1 MSKLSPVPQGR
12 EIILPNR
19 ASPPRESK
27 GGQHKKGKS
36 RLWRVARETINSSFV
51 VSLLYQYQPKEENL
65 YFCAVFMRDILATNL
80 LCYYGSLYNK
90 NTLFFVNYLYLEFTN
105 MKKVLLLCL
114 IILTANI
121 VPLKAQNDFE
131 IAKNVDIFVSILKEL
146 NAKYADEVVP
156 GDLVKTA
163 IDAMLKDLD
172 PYSVYYPESQIEDVR
187 MMTTGQY
194 GGIGSLVHQQD
205 GYVVISE
212 PYEGTPSQKAG
223 LLPGDRILSVNGK
236 STKGKSS
243 EDVVTALKGQPG
255 TKVVIEIERPTNGK
269 KMTFSVDREDI
280 QLPTVSYYGMLKDN
294 VGYIKLDQFTE
305 KASAEVKDA
314 FLKLKEQGMD
324 KLVLDL
330 RNNGGGLLMEAVN
343 IMNIFVDQKVMIAET
358 KGKIPELNKKY
369 YTRNPVTDKDIPVV
383 VLVNEHSASASEI
396 VSGAFQDLDRGVIV
410 GKKTFGKGLVQ
421 NVLPLNYNTSFKITV
436 SKYYIPSGRCVQN
449 IDYFNK
455 DTNNAAVHIP
465 DSLATPFKTQ
475 NGRTVYD
482 KGGVEPDVITKDS
495 LVSNLLLSL
504 ILNNIIFDYAN
515 LYHANHDSIAAPDK
529 FKFTDTDYADFL
541 NFIKDKDYTY
551 QTETEKLLEKLKK
564 TASDEQYFG
573 AIEDT
578 YEVLQKKIEED
589 KASDIQK
596 FKEEISLYIASEIV
610 ARYYYQKG
618 RVIFQLSEDPDIAEA
633 MKILL
638 DSKRYQKILSGK

>member
-1 MSKLSPVPQGR
+1 
-12 EIILPNR
+12 
-19 ASPPRESK
+19 
-27 GGQHKKGKS
+27 
-36 RLWRVARETINSSFV
+36 
-51 VSLLYQYQPKEENL
+51 
-65 YFCAVFMRDILATNL
+65 
-80 LCYYGSLYNK
+80 
-90 NTLFFVNYLYLEFTN
+90 
-105 MKKVLLLCL
+105 MKKILLLCL
-114 IILTANI
+114 VILTANI
-121 VPLKAQNDFE
+121 VSLKAQNDFE

-255 TKVVIEIERPTNGK
+255 TKVTIEIERPTNGK

-280 QLPTVSYYGMLKDN
+280 QLPTVSYFGMLKDN

-314 FLKLKEQGMD
+314 YLKLKEQGMD
-324 KLVLDL
+324 KLILDL

-369 YTRNPVTDKDIPVV
+369 YTRNPVTDKEIPVV

-396 VSGAFQDLDRGVIV
+396 VSGAFQDLDRGVVV

-421 NVLPLNYNTSFKITV
+421 NVLPLSYNSSFKITV

-465 DSLATPFKTQ
+465 DSLATPFKTK

-495 LVSNLLLSL
+495 VVSNLLVSL

-529 FKFTDTDYADFL
+529 FVFTDADYADFL

-551 QTETEKLLEKLKK
+551 QTETEKLLEELKK
-564 TASDEQYFG
+564 TATDEQYFG

-578 YEVLQKKIEED
+578 YEILQKKIEED
-589 KASDIQK
+589 KASDAQK
-596 FKEEISLYIASEIV
+596 FKTEISLYIASEIV

-638 DSKRYQKILSGK
+638 DSKQYQKILSGK

>member
-1 MSKLSPVPQGR
+1 
-12 EIILPNR
+12 
-19 ASPPRESK
+19 
-27 GGQHKKGKS
+27 
-36 RLWRVARETINSSFV
+36 
-51 VSLLYQYQPKEENL
+51 
-65 YFCAVFMRDILATNL
+65 
-80 LCYYGSLYNK
+80 
-90 NTLFFVNYLYLEFTN
+90 
-105 MKKVLLLCL
+105 MKKILLLCL
-114 IILTANI
+114 VILTANI

-255 TKVVIEIERPTNGK
+255 TKVTIEIERPTNGK

-280 QLPTVSYYGMLKDN
+280 QLPTVSYFGMLKDN

-314 FLKLKEQGMD
+314 YLKLKEQGMD
-324 KLVLDL
+324 KLILDL

-369 YTRNPVTDKDIPVV
+369 YTRNPVTDKEIPVV

-396 VSGAFQDLDRGVIV
+396 VSGAFQDLDRGVVV

-421 NVLPLNYNTSFKITV
+421 NVLPLSYNSSFKITV

-465 DSLATPFKTQ
+465 DSLATPFKTK

-495 LVSNLLLSL
+495 VVSNLLVSL

-529 FKFTDTDYADFL
+529 FVFTDADYADFL

-551 QTETEKLLEKLKK
+551 QTETEKLLEELKK
-564 TASDEQYFG
+564 TATDEQYFG

-578 YEVLQKKIEED
+578 YEILQKKIEED
-589 KASDIQK
+589 KASDAQK
-596 FKEEISLYIASEIV
+596 FKTEISLYIASEIV

-638 DSKRYQKILSGK
+638 DSKQYQKILSGK

>member
-1 MSKLSPVPQGR
+1 
-12 EIILPNR
+12 
-19 ASPPRESK
+19 
-27 GGQHKKGKS
+27 
-36 RLWRVARETINSSFV
+36 
-51 VSLLYQYQPKEENL
+51 
-65 YFCAVFMRDILATNL
+65 
-80 LCYYGSLYNK
+80 
-90 NTLFFVNYLYLEFTN
+90 
-105 MKKVLLLCL
+105 MKKILLLCL
-114 IILTANI
+114 VILTANI

-255 TKVVIEIERPTNGK
+255 TKVTIEIERPTNGK

-280 QLPTVSYYGMLKDN
+280 QLPTVSYFGMLKDN

-314 FLKLKEQGMD
+314 YLKLKEQGMD
-324 KLVLDL
+324 KLILDL

-369 YTRNPVTDKDIPVV
+369 YTRNPVTDKEIPVA

-396 VSGAFQDLDRGVIV
+396 VSGAFQDLDRGVVV

-421 NVLPLNYNTSFKITV
+421 NVLPLSYNSSFKITV

-465 DSLATPFKTQ
+465 DSLATPFKTK

-495 LVSNLLLSL
+495 VVSNLLVSL

-529 FKFTDTDYADFL
+529 FVFTDADYADFL

-551 QTETEKLLEKLKK
+551 KTETEKLLEELKK
-564 TASDEQYFG
+564 TATDEQYFG

-578 YEVLQKKIEED
+578 YEILQKKIEED
-589 KASDIQK
+589 KASDAQK
-596 FKEEISLYIASEIV
+596 FKTEISLYIASEIV

-638 DSKRYQKILSGK
+638 DSKQYQKILSGK

>member
-1 MSKLSPVPQGR
+1 MKRKILLTFAILSMF
-12 EIILPNR
+12 
-19 ASPPRESK
+19 A
-27 GGQHKKGKS
+27 
-36 RLWRVARETINSSFV
+36 A
-51 VSLLYQYQPKEENL
+51 
-65 YFCAVFMRDILATNL
+65 
-80 LCYYGSLYNK
+80 
-90 NTLFFVNYLYLEFTN
+90 
-105 MKKVLLLCL
+105 
-114 IILTANI
+114 
-121 VPLKAQNDFE
+121 PLKAQNDFE

-146 NAKYADEVVP
+146 NAKYADEVSP

-194 GGIGSLVHQQD
+194 GGIGSLVHLQD

-255 TKVVIEIERPTNGK
+255 TKVIIEIERPTNGK
-269 KMTFSVDREDI
+269 KITFSVDREDI
-280 QLPTVSYYGMLKDN
+280 QLPTVSYYGILKDN

-324 KLVLDL
+324 KLILDL

-343 IMNIFVDQKVMIAET
+343 IMNIFVDSKVMIAET

-455 DTNNAAVHIP
+455 DTNGTAVHIP
-465 DSLATPFKTQ
+465 DSLATPFKTK

-482 KGGVEPDVITKDS
+482 KGGVEPDVITQDS

-529 FKFTDTDYADFL
+529 FKFTDADYADFL
-541 NFIKDKDYTY
+541 NYIKDKDYTY
-551 QTETEKLLEKLKK
+551 QTETENLLEKLKK

-578 YEVLQKKIEED
+578 YKVLQKKIEED
-589 KASDIQK
+589 KASDVQK

-618 RVIFQLSEDPDIAEA
+618 RVIFQLSEDSDVAEA
-633 MKILL
+633 MKVLL